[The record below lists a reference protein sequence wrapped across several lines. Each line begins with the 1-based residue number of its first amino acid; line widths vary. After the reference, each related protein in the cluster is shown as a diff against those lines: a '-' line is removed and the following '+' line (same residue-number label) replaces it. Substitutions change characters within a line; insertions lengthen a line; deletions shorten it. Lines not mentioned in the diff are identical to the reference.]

1 VAARLGILKGG
12 EAKMKEQA
20 FANAFAV
27 TIAIV
32 YVVCAGWVVVSRSTF
47 MGLAGSWI
55 HGVNM
60 ESLPYTAPTAAGL
73 VFGLITAVV
82 ASWVAGYIFA
92 WLYKQ
97 FSKM

>member
-1 VAARLGILKGG
+1 
-12 EAKMKEQA
+12 MKEQA

-60 ESLPYTAPTAAGL
+60 ESLPYTAPTAACL

>member
-1 VAARLGILKGG
+1 
-12 EAKMKEQA
+12 MKEQA

-27 TIAIV
+27 TIAAV
-32 YVVCAGWVVVSRSTF
+32 YVICAGWVVVSRSSF

-55 HGVNM
+55 HGVDM
-60 ESLPYTAPTAAGL
+60 KALPYTAPTAAGL

-92 WLYKQ
+92 WLYNQ
-97 FSKM
+97 FSKKIS